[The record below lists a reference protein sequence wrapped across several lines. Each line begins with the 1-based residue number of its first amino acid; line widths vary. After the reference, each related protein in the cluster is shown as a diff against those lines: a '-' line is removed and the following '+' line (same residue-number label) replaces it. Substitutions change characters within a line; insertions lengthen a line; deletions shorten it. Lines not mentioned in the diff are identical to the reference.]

1 MNANVP
7 PIVAPSSVALA
18 PNAMAG
24 TGAGAVAPLVISRWR
39 FALAVG
45 LLVLGAWYGL
55 FRALQEP
62 SLGWRFS
69 QAEDGS
75 VQALPTRAGGVA
87 LAGVLALQAAEK
99 AASGTAGGAAGETA
113 TAPSALLPIQPLHV
127 IESTGIH
134 NAYADHNRFFDSHR
148 RIWVLL
154 QGGPVVVVHSAGKTE
169 VRPRPRGLDELGLRF
184 WFPWVVALLSLSV
197 GLVLWVY
204 RPRDFA
210 ARCFLVS
217 SAGYAFGM
225 LSTAAWGSRLLTQEP
240 SWWAPLHVASHAAT
254 FMIGLG
260 LCVLLWRVP
269 TRLGGNW
276 LPLVLISY
284 CSLSVLADGFQ
295 WLPTISLAFRIPVV
309 LLNAILALLFY
320 LQWRAAAGD
329 PVKRAQLKWVG
340 LLLFMGLST
349 VFVAYV
355 YGATGAVINLPQNY
369 GLSSVALLFLGL
381 VPLVSRVGLFHLEG
395 WWIRAWLWFLGGIL
409 VVVMDIAFITMLSL
423 QPTTAILLATALTG
437 WVYFPLRQG
446 LWRWLARDKG
456 PKTQDV
462 LPEIVELVALAGGS
476 AHTLQAAWLS
486 LWERVFSPEKTDIL
500 AEPVEVVQVR
510 DQGRQLCLPG
520 FSALPSLCITLPD
533 RGQRLFRP
541 EDARRTREIVRLVQT
556 GLGAQQ
562 AYQEGARQERLRI
575 ASDLHDDL
583 GATLL
588 TIAQHSESASA
599 SGSANA
605 GGRAAELA
613 RQAMD
618 ELRLSV
624 RGVTGVSSPL
634 ADLLAD
640 WRAESVG
647 RLLASG
653 IEPQWQAQSHS
664 ADAGK
669 VISVPASLR
678 TQVTRILREAISNV
692 IKHSQA
698 SRCRISLTEQDGVL
712 SLEIADNGKGI
723 AAEAGPASG
732 MGLPG
737 MERRARKLGGRFS
750 VAPADG
756 GGTLL
761 QVTVPLQPLQ
771 PLQPDASANISLT

>member
-7 PIVAPSSVALA
+7 SIVAPSSVAV
-18 PNAMAG
+18 PP
-24 TGAGAVAPLVISRWR
+24 TGAAMAPLVIRRWR
-39 FALAVG
+39 FVMAAVV
-45 LLVLGAWYGL
+45 LVLAAAYGL

-62 SLGWRFS
+62 SLGWRFT
-69 QAEDGS
+69 QVEDGS
-75 VQALPTRAGGVA
+75 VQALPTRAGSATLNGV
-87 LAGVLALQAAEK
+87 VALQATT
-99 AASGTAGGAAGETA
+99 GTASD
-113 TAPSALLPIQPLHV
+113 PVALLPLHV

-134 NAYADHNRFFDSHR
+134 NAYADHNRFFASHQR
-148 RIWVLL
+148 FWALL
-154 QGGPVVVVHSAGKTE
+154 QGGPVAVVHSGGKTE
-169 VRPRPRGLDELGLRF
+169 AQPRPRGLDELGLRF
-184 WFPWVVALLSLSV
+184 WFPWLVALLSLSV
-197 GLVLWVY
+197 GLALWVY

-210 ARCFLVS
+210 ARCFLIS

-240 SWWAPLHVASHAAT
+240 AWWSLLHVASHAGS
-254 FMIGLG
+254 FMVGG
-260 LCVLLWRVP
+260 ALCVLLWRVP

-276 LPLVLISY
+276 LPWSVASFATA
-284 CSLSVLADGFQ
+284 SVLADGFQ
-295 WLPTISLAFRIPVV
+295 WLPTIALAFRIPVLMV
-309 LLNAILALLFY
+309 NALLAWLFY
-320 LQWRAAAGD
+320 RQWRAAAGD

-349 VFVAYV
+349 VFVAYS

-369 GLSSVALLFLGL
+369 GLASVALLFLGL

-409 VVVMDIAFITMLSL
+409 VVVMDIAFISLLSL
-423 QPTTAILLATALTG
+423 QPSTAILLATALTG
-437 WVYFPLRQG
+437 WIYFPLRQG
-446 LWRWLARDKG
+446 LWRWLARDQG
-456 PKTQDV
+456 PKPQDV
-462 LPEIVELVALAGGS
+462 LPEIVALVARVGGS
-476 AHTLQAAWLS
+476 ASNLQTTWLG
-486 LWERVFSPEKTDIL
+486 LWERVFSPEKIDVL
-500 AEPVEVVQVR
+500 SEPLDAVEVR
-510 DQGRQLCLPG
+510 DQSRQLWLPG
-520 FSALPSLCITLPD
+520 FATLPALCIHLPD

-541 EDARRTREIVRLVQT
+541 DDARRAREIVRLVQT

-583 GATLL
+583 GAALL
-588 TIAQHSESASA
+588 TIAQQS
-599 SGSANA
+599 A
-605 GGRAAELA
+605 GGRASELA
-613 RQAMD
+613 RLAMD

-624 RGVTGVSSPL
+624 RGLTGVSIPL

-640 WRAESVG
+640 WRAESVA
-647 RLLASG
+647 RLSASG
-653 IEPQWQAQSHS
+653 IEPQWQAQSDS

-678 TQVTRILREAISNV
+678 TQVTRILREAVSNV

-698 SRCRISLTEQDGVL
+698 SRCHISLTEHDGVL
-712 SLEIADNGKGI
+712 ILEIADNGNGI
-723 AAEAGPASG
+723 AVATGPASG

-750 VAPADG
+750 AAPADG

-761 QVTVPLQPLQ
+761 QVTVPLQSS
-771 PLQPDASANISLT
+771 QPDASANISFT

>member
-7 PIVAPSSVALA
+7 LIVTPSGATLA
-18 PNAMAG
+18 PP
-24 TGAGAVAPLVISRWR
+24 GATVVPLPIQRWR
-39 FALAVG
+39 FALAAV
-45 LLVLGAWYGL
+45 LLVLGAAYGL

-69 QAEDGS
+69 QADDGS

-87 LAGVLALQAAEK
+87 LTGVLALQAAGDS
-99 AASGTAGGAAGETA
+99 AQ
-113 TAPSALLPIQPLHV
+113 APVALLPLHV

-134 NAYADHNRFFDSHR
+134 NAYADHNLFFESHR
-148 RIWVLL
+148 RLWGLL
-154 QGGPVVVVHSAGKTE
+154 QGGPVVVLHSGGKTE
-169 VRPRPRGLDELGLRF
+169 MQPRPRGLDELGLRF

-210 ARCFLVS
+210 ARCFLAS

-240 SWWAPLHVASHAAT
+240 TGWPLLHVASHAGS
-254 FMIGLG
+254 FMVGG
-260 LCVLLWRVP
+260 ALCVLLWRLP
-269 TRLGGNW
+269 SRLGGNG
-276 LPLVLISY
+276 LPLAVVAFSAA
-284 CSLSVLADGFQ
+284 SVLADGFQ
-295 WLPTISLAFRIPVV
+295 WLPTIALAFRIPV
-309 LLNAILALLFY
+309 LLVNALLAVLFY
-320 LQWRAAAGD
+320 RQWRAAAGD

-349 VFVAYV
+349 VFVAYA
-355 YGATGAVINLPQNY
+355 YGATGAVIKLPQNY
-369 GLSSVALLFLGL
+369 GLASVALLFMGL
-381 VPLVSRVGLFHLEG
+381 VPLVSRVGLFHLEA

-409 VVVMDIAFITMLSL
+409 VVVMDIVFISLLSM
-423 QPTTAILLATALTG
+423 QPTTAILLAMALAG

-456 PKTQDV
+456 PKPQDV
-462 LPEIVELVALAGGS
+462 LPEIVSLVAMAGGS
-476 AHTLQAAWLS
+476 AIHLQATWLG
-486 LWERVFSPEKTDIL
+486 LWERVFSPEKI
-500 AEPVEVVQVR
+500 EVLPGLQESVQVR
-510 DQGRQLCLPG
+510 DQGRQLWVPG
-520 FSALPSLCITLPD
+520 FAALPAVCITLPD

-541 EDARRTREIVRLVQT
+541 DDARRTREIVHLVQT

-588 TIAQHSESASA
+588 TIAQHNS
-599 SGSANA
+599 

-624 RGVTGVSSPL
+624 RGLTGQSSPMP
-634 ADLLAD
+634 DLLAD
-640 WRAESVG
+640 WRAESVA
-647 RLLASG
+647 RLAASG
-653 IEPQWQAQSHS
+653 IAPQWHAHSHS
-664 ADAGK
+664 ADTNQGF
-669 VISVPASLR
+669 SVSAATR
-678 TQVTRILREAISNV
+678 TQVTRILREAVSNV

-698 SRCRISLTEQDGVL
+698 SRCTISLMEQAGVL

-723 AAEAGPASG
+723 AVAAGPANG

-737 MERRARKLGGRFS
+737 MERRARRLGGSFS
-750 VAPADG
+750 INPAPG

-761 QVTVPLQPLQ
+761 QLSVPLQPE
-771 PLQPDASANISLT
+771 ASANIAPT